1 MPFLI
6 VWDVGT
12 RSRPGHHPRP
22 TRPAL
27 LGGCPDTEFPLCFL
41 MGHGV
46 PEAAALAF
54 FFTSRL
60 FTEYGRGDLKLF
72 YLPNVESLSSVKI
85 SPEAK
90 HHEHTCNPDT
100 LKAAKGKDGELKA
113 SLGYTARHPP
123 PISLLTPAP
132 PHTSGSGMH
141 LV

>member
-1 MPFLI
+1 
-6 VWDVGT
+6 
-12 RSRPGHHPRP
+12 
-22 TRPAL
+22 
-27 LGGCPDTEFPLCFL
+27 

-46 PEAAALAF
+46 PEAAALAL

-90 HHEHTCNPDT
+90 HHEHPCNPDT

-123 PISLLTPAP
+123 SAYLPLPRPAP
-132 PHTSGSGMH
+132 EGLECIWSD
-141 LV
+141 V